1 MKRKPHCKKHPEQAL
16 ICPKC
21 VGRKGG
27 EKSLASITPE
37 QFKDWGKR
45 GGRPRKTSR
54 DEADTIL
61 NFFAYQLPPEK
72 MKDHDAKFIG
82 EMLAAS
88 SEASWTPT
96 LAEMA
101 KLRKIKEAYK

>member
-1 MKRKPHCKKHPEQAL
+1 MPSALQPRAWPNEKDDYETQTTLQEASGAGPDLPQVRRPKGRRKILSFYHPRAVQGLGAARW
-16 ICPKC
+16 P
-21 VGRKGG
+21 
-27 EKSLASITPE
+27 
-37 QFKDWGKR
+37 
-45 GGRPRKTSR
+45 
-54 DEADTIL
+54 
-61 NFFAYQLPPEK
+61 PPEK

-82 EMLAAS
+82 EMLSAS